1 MCRLFALCVMVLGA
15 TAPQVAQAQDDFQR
29 SLLAAEQLYKSGEKE
44 RALAQLQRVRELAR
58 GLAQDVAVALREG
71 IVLADLGQW
80 AKAQTAF
87 REGLLLDPEA
97 RLPLRVSPKL
107 ERDFEEVRTQ
117 VRKELGSGERA
128 SLPRVKTQ
136 ESPPAPLVQTDRPE
150 QPQLKAPA
158 GQAAPAYA
166 PSAAAVTPAR
176 PSVVPPMV
184 LKGAE
189 VLAVGLSEFVF
200 QSPAC
205 PAGSAAVDE
214 SASKRG
220 TVDCQIERAM
230 EPGGSMTPR
239 AAGK

>member
-1 MCRLFALCVMVLGA
+1 MRRFLALCVMVLG
-15 TAPQVAQAQDDFQR
+15 TTVPRVAQAQDDFQR
-29 SLLAAEQLYKSGEKE
+29 SLLAAEQLYERGEKE

-58 GLAQDVAVALREG
+58 GLAQEVAVALREG
-71 IVLADLGQW
+71 IILADLDQR

-97 RLPLRVSPKL
+97 RLPLRVSPTL
-107 ERDFEEVRTQ
+107 ERDFEEVRAQ
-117 VRKELGSGERA
+117 VRKELGSGERPA
-128 SLPRVKTQ
+128 LPRVKSQ
-136 ESPPAPLVQTDRPE
+136 ESPPAPLVQTDRPK
-150 QPQLKAPA
+150 QPHLKAPE
-158 GQAAPAYA
+158 GQTAPPYA

-176 PSVVPPMV
+176 TSVVPPIV

-189 VLAVGLSEFVF
+189 VVAVGLSEFVF
-200 QSPAC
+200 QSPTC
-205 PAGSAAVDE
+205 PAGSAAFDA

-220 TVDCQIERAM
+220 TVDCQVERAM